1 MLDFGNNGRLGNQLF
16 QYAFMRTQAE
26 KLQTKFYIPKW
37 IGDEVFNLNDN
48 VIRIQNINLPQ
59 DLNFFKQEYS
69 DCGFSDIKINDHTN
83 VSGYFQSEKFFDK
96 ETIRSIFKFNKE
108 IQERAHL
115 LLTEFNAETDV
126 CLSVRGGD
134 FTTNLQ
140 YYVPNL
146 SYYKNALN
154 LIKPRHIY
162 LFSDDLNF
170 AKDLMWR
177 LGFAGTVFL
186 CHEFPIVSLCAMTFF
201 KKFIIGPSTFT
212 WWGAWLSEHSEKIVI
227 APAEGA
233 LRPGGPVKASDFY
246 PSEYILMPALK
257 PSRYYKEIIF
267 DNLDW

>member
-115 LLTEFNAETDV
+115 LLTGFNAETDV
-126 CLSVRGGD
+126 CLSVRGGI
-134 FTTNLQ
+134 LQ
-140 YYVPNL
+140 LTFNITYP
-146 SYYKNALN
+146 
-154 LIKPRHIY
+154 IY
-162 LFSDDLNF
+162 RITKML
-170 AKDLMWR
+170 
-177 LGFAGTVFL
+177 
-186 CHEFPIVSLCAMTFF
+186 
-201 KKFIIGPSTFT
+201 
-212 WWGAWLSEHSEKIVI
+212 
-227 APAEGA
+227 
-233 LRPGGPVKASDFY
+233 
-246 PSEYILMPALK
+246 
-257 PSRYYKEIIF
+257 
-267 DNLDW
+267 